1 MLSKSKGSYVH
12 FHSLYGSLGT
22 IITIIRLVMR
32 VGINVLRHTRS
43 CLLVCYV
50 SHLSWL
56 FTIIKSFEHSSIGTS
71 FGKYEVVLE
80 NAILSLTNLGTID
93 WTNDLWSIILKVLHE
108 TSLSIVHDILRR
120 ILLFIWVVES
130 WCSCVWSGAKVW
142 LVHLILFV
150 HQNYAVILLVTWV
163 TTFETTINSS
173 SNGATTVWELTSGLL
188 IRLVECVSG
197 TVSSWFPSSTYSSMI
212 STSSIAVSSVRMSSL
227 SESSNIHSSVHCI
240 DVLEISWASLDWS
253 FPIMVDIHSCIH
265 VVVVL
270 VTIYRHAVFML
281 LVDWVTGSSVSS
293 LLSQFCLSNCFWNL
307 LVVITTTTTTLIRSR
322 RVHAIEHILIV
333 LGRIE
338 KLLSSHHHLLLLIL
352 ASIWCFPLVY

>member
-22 IITIIRLVMR
+22 IITIICLIMR
-32 VGINVLRHTRS
+32 VGINVLWHTGS
-43 CLLVCYV
+43 SLLVCYI

-56 FTIIKSFEHSSIGTS
+56 FTIIKSFEHSSIRAS
-71 FGKYEVVLE
+71 FRKYEVVLE

-130 WCSCVWSGAKVW
+130 WCSSVWSGAKVW

-150 HQNYAVILLVTWV
+150 HQNYAVILLVTWIA
-163 TTFETTINSS
+163 TFETTINCS
-173 SNGATTVWELTSGLL
+173 SNWATTIWELASSLL
-188 IRLVECVSG
+188 IRLVEGVSG
-197 TVSSWFPSSTYSSMI
+197 TVSCWFPSSTYSSMI
-212 STSSIAVSSVRMSSL
+212 ATGSVAVSSVGMSSL
-227 SESSNIHSSVHCI
+227 SESSDIHSSVHGI
-240 DVLEISWASLDWS
+240 GVLEITRTSLDWS
-253 FPIMVDIHSCIH
+253 FPIMVDIDSGVH

-270 VTIYRHAVFML
+270 VTIYRHAVLML
-281 LVDWVTGSSVSS
+281 LVVWVTSSSVCS
-293 LLSQFCLSNCFWNL
+293 LLSQFCLSNCFRDL
-307 LVVITTTTTTLIRSR
+307 LVVVTTTLIRSR
-322 RVHAIEHILIV
+322 RVHAVEHVLIV
-333 LGRIE
+333 LSRIE